1 MIDRFL
7 TYMHRELNRSEN
19 TVAAY
24 ERDLRQFASWITA
37 PASDR
42 HFDPASVTTSDIR
55 AWLAI
60 IAGTDSP
67 MTIRRKTSALR
78 AFFRWMMRNGLVD
91 TNPASDIVL
100 AKRRRDLPEIV
111 GEKEMES
118 ILASDREPGIKQE
131 TGEGTDE
138 TDDDK
143 EKEEYLKE
151 RRGIILGILYDTGL
165 RESELLGIT
174 DRDIDLSAREMKV
187 TGKRNKQRVIPLPE
201 SLAGQIAHWQRIRD
215 ARNPDLPSP
224 APLIPGRNGPMSRM
238 QLYRIVNSALESTS
252 ATRKSPHTLR
262 HSFATAML
270 NGGANLDVVKE
281 MLGHASLSTTQIY
294 THLSFDELLRSYRD
308 SHPRSRK

>member
-7 TYMHRELNRSEN
+7 TYMRRELNRSEN

-24 ERDLRQFASWITA
+24 ERDLRQFASWVTGHDSSRA
-37 PASDR
+37 
-42 HFDPASVTTSDIR
+42 FDPASVTTADIR
-55 AWLAI
+55 AWLSL

-67 MTIRRKTSALR
+67 VTIRRKTSALR
-78 AFFRWMMRNGLVD
+78 AFFRWMMRNGVTD
-91 TNPASDIVL
+91 VNPASDIVL

-118 ILASDREPGIKQE
+118 ILASDGDPGINPA
-131 TGEGTDE
+131 TGNGTD
-138 TDDDK
+138 DINDDK
-143 EKEEYLKE
+143 EKEEYLRE
-151 RRGIILGILYDTGL
+151 RREIILGILYDTGL

-187 TGKRNKQRVIPLPE
+187 TGKRNKQRIIPLPE
-201 SLAGQIAHWQRIRD
+201 SLAGQIARWQKIRD
-215 ARNPDLPSP
+215 ARNPGLPSP
-224 APLIPGRNGPMSRM
+224 APLIPGRDGPMSRM
-238 QLYRIVNSALESTS
+238 QLYRIVHGALESTS

-294 THLSFDELLRSYRD
+294 THLSFDELLRTYRS

>member
-24 ERDLRQFASWITA
+24 ERDLRQFATWITA
-37 PASDR
+37 DASDR

-67 MTIRRKTSALR
+67 VTIRRKTSALR
-78 AFFRWMMRNGLVD
+78 AFFRWMARNGLID
-91 TNPASDIVL
+91 ANPASDIVL

-111 GEKEMES
+111 VEKEMDS
-118 ILASDREPGIKQE
+118 ILASAGKA
-131 TGEGTDE
+131 GTDRAKGKGNDSA
-138 TDDDK
+138 DDR
-143 EKEEYLKE
+143 EKEEYLRE
-151 RRGIILGILYDTGL
+151 RRDIILGILYDTGL

-187 TGKRNKQRVIPLPE
+187 TGKRNKQRVIPLPK
-201 SLAGQIAHWQRIRD
+201 SLAGQIARWQRIRD
-215 ARNPDLPSP
+215 ARNPVLPSP